1 MLVKT
6 QHNLI
11 PKETSAHSVVIEDD
25 MKNPIFVATHL
36 ADGIIY
42 SAVGD
47 DDFKEVLKLVGVDG
61 APDVHYVQKP
71 N

>member
-11 PKETSAHSVVIEDD
+11 PKETPAHSVVIEDD
-25 MKNPIFVATHL
+25 LHNPIFVAAHL

-47 DDFKEVLKLVGVDG
+47 DDFAEVLKLVAG
-61 APDVHYVQKP
+61 AEAPTVKHHDK
-71 N
+71 